1 MLSALPLLRALPRC
15 LFFGTTLAAALSI
28 SACSDES
35 SGGDPQ
41 GGTGNAGGGGNV
53 AGGSNGAGGDS
64 EGGGQS
70 EVPDLG
76 QLGDKPAPEAA
87 WTFLVY
93 GHGDHNLS
101 NSLLTDLQEMARA
114 ELGEPGTI
122 NVLALTDW
130 DASQAIAGTDPP
142 QAFPEGVQLFR
153 VPGGGA
159 ELELLAEGPEANL
172 DDSAV
177 LTELVGTVF
186 QAYPAK
192 RRAVVLWDHGGAWSG
207 GFGSDTQNGTETS
220 PTAMPAEAIPPALMA
235 GLKAAGVKA
244 SPPLDIVAFDTCL
257 MAGAEIVYPFRDVS
271 RVYIANAE
279 IDYGPGWDFT
289 ATLTHLARNA
299 DDDAVDVA
307 KAEVGYWQKHHA
319 KASAND
325 ALLRSHVALDL
336 SAVPELAAATQALTT
351 ALQESTTFPAA
362 ELGRAGFYALPPYAS
377 QFESGGSSL
386 PGLRDFGQV
395 LDSLAATET
404 DAAVAS
410 AASAARQALEALVLA
425 RSQGS
430 IREASG
436 QGGLHVEMSL
446 ASQLGP
452 NLLASYAQRASQWSK
467 ASGWQGLLGAL
478 ADASDAEPP
487 AFEHLVSNADG
498 ASAAAPPVL
507 QLTTVDA
514 DTAKGAVY
522 LGRAID
528 DQTIALL
535 GLIGSGLL
543 EPASDYTFAWDGTV
557 ATFPDGQPAMLDIW
571 LDVGAGDAEPVL
583 MAPGVLS
590 VGGEQ
595 LETALVFT
603 PSEGAAS
610 AAVVS
615 LGEVSSTLSLGE
627 ILQSYPDATFTPL
640 YVGIDV
646 GTGEQGLLTGDP
658 IPLPASGELA
668 FSTEYVAAGTY
679 LFFTSVTDVWG
690 NSSTEP
696 DAFQLAEPLGE

>member
-1 MLSALPLLRALPRC
+1 MLSSLSLWRTLSPC
-15 LFFGTTLAAALSI
+15 LFCGTTLALALSL
-28 SACSDES
+28 SACSDNKS
-35 SGGDPQ
+35 SGGEPQ
-41 GGTGNAGGGGNV
+41 GGTGNSGGSGNRAGSDNAGGGP
-53 AGGSNGAGGDS
+53 SD
-64 EGGGQS
+64 
-70 EVPDLG
+70 VPDLG
-76 QLGDKPAPEAA
+76 QLGEEPAAEAA

-101 NSLLTDLQEMARA
+101 NSLLTDLQEMAHA

-153 VPGGGA
+153 IPGSGGD
-159 ELELLAEGPEANL
+159 LELLAEGPEANL
-172 DDSAV
+172 DDPAV

-186 QAYPAK
+186 KAYPAK

-207 GFGSDTQNGTETS
+207 GFGSDTQNGTDAS
-220 PTAMPAEAIPPALMA
+220 PTPMPAEAIPPALMA
-235 GLKAAGVKA
+235 GLKAAGVKT
-244 SPPLDIVAFDTCL
+244 SPPLDVVAFDTCL
-257 MAGAEIVYPFRDVS
+257 MAGAEVVYPFRDVS

-279 IDYGPGWDFT
+279 IDYGPGWDYT
-289 ATLTHLARNA
+289 ATFTHLAKNA

-307 KAEVGYWQKHHA
+307 KAEVGFWQKHHE
-319 KASAND
+319 KSSAND

-336 SAVPELAAATQALTT
+336 SAVPDFVAATQTLTT
-351 ALQESTTFPAA
+351 ALQESTTFPAV

-377 QFESGGSSL
+377 QFENAASSL
-386 PGLRDFGQV
+386 PGLRDMGQV
-395 LDSLAATET
+395 LDSLAATGT

-410 AASAARQALEALVLA
+410 AASAARQALEAMVLA

-436 QGGLHVEMSL
+436 QASLHIEMSP

-452 NLLASYAQRASQWSK
+452 QLLAKYAQRASQWSK
-467 ASGWQGLLGAL
+467 ASGWQGLLGSL

-487 AFEHLVSNADG
+487 TFEHSVSNADG
-498 ASAAAPPVL
+498 ASVAAPPVL

-522 LGRAID
+522 LGRSID
-528 DQTIALL
+528 DQTVAFL
-535 GLIGSGLL
+535 GLVGSGLL
-543 EPASDYTFAWDGTV
+543 EPASDFEFKWDGTV

-571 LDVGAGDAEPVL
+571 LDVGSGNAEPVL

-590 VGGEQ
+590 AGGEQ

-603 PSEGAAS
+603 PSEAAAS

-615 LGEVSSTLSLGE
+615 LGEVSSTLGLGE
-627 ILQSYPDATFTPL
+627 ILESYPDATFTP
-640 YVGIDV
+640 YYIGIDV
-646 GTGEQGLLTGDP
+646 STGEQRLLTGDP
-658 IPLPASGELA
+658 MRLPANGELA
-668 FSTEYVAAGTY
+668 FSTQYVAAGTY

-690 NSSTEP
+690 NSTTEP
-696 DAFQLAEPLGE
+696 DAFQLAEPLGG

>member
-1 MLSALPLLRALPRC
+1 MRSSLSLLRALPR
-15 LFFGTTLAAALSI
+15 ALSCGASLAI
-28 SACSDES
+28 ALSLSACSDDKS
-35 SGGDPQ
+35 SGGDTQ
-41 GGTGNAGGGGNV
+41 GGSGNTAGSSSR
-53 AGGSNGAGGDS
+53 AGSDN
-64 EGGGQS
+64 EGGGSS

-76 QLGDKPAPEAA
+76 QLGDKPAAEAA

-101 NSLLTDLQEMARA
+101 NSLLTDLKEMAEA

-153 VPGGGA
+153 IPGGGA
-159 ELELLAEGPEANL
+159 ELELLAEGAEANL

-186 QAYPAK
+186 KAYPAK

-207 GFGSDTQNGTETS
+207 GFGSDTQNGTDTS

-235 GLKAAGVKA
+235 GLKEAGVEA

-257 MAGAEIVYPFRDVS
+257 MAGAEVVYPFRDVA

-289 ATLTHLARNA
+289 ATLTHLAKNP
-299 DDDAVDVA
+299 DDAAVDVA
-307 KAEVGYWQKHHA
+307 KAEVGFWEKHHA

-336 SAVPELAAATQALTT
+336 SALSEFAASAQALTT
-351 ALQESTTFPAA
+351 ALQESTTFPVV

-377 QFESGGSSL
+377 QFENAGSSS
-386 PGLRDFGQV
+386 PGLRDLGQV
-395 LDSLAATET
+395 LDSLAATES
-404 DAAVAS
+404 DAAVAG
-410 AASAARQALEALVLA
+410 AASAARQSLEAMVLA
-425 RSQGS
+425 RSQGT
-430 IREASG
+430 IRDASG
-436 QGGLHVEMSL
+436 QASLHVEMSP

-452 NLLASYAQRASQWSK
+452 KLLASYADRAAQWSK
-467 ASGWQGLLGAL
+467 ASGWQGLLGTL

-487 AFEHLVSNADG
+487 TFDHSVSNADG

-528 DQTIALL
+528 DQTIAFL
-535 GLIGSGLL
+535 GLVGSGLL
-543 EPASDYTFAWDGTV
+543 EPASDFTFAWDGTV

-571 LDVGAGDAEPVL
+571 LDVGSGNADPVL
-583 MAPGVLS
+583 MAPGVLTA
-590 VGGEQ
+590 GGEQ

-615 LGEVSSTLSLGE
+615 LGEVSSTLGLGE
-627 ILQSYPDATFTPL
+627 ILQSYPDATFTPY

-646 GTGEQGLLTGDP
+646 STGERGLLTGDP
-658 IPLPASGELA
+658 IPLPTSGELA
-668 FSTEYVAAGTY
+668 FSTQYVAAGTY

-690 NSSTEP
+690 NSTTEP